1 MRFEDVRMKYVI
13 IRIDEPDFG
22 CEGLP
27 DGMIL
32 MDDVL
37 LRDENRNEKMVQI
50 PDAQLY
56 ERNWN
61 EGDII
66 EL

>member
-1 MRFEDVRMKYVI
+1 MKYVI